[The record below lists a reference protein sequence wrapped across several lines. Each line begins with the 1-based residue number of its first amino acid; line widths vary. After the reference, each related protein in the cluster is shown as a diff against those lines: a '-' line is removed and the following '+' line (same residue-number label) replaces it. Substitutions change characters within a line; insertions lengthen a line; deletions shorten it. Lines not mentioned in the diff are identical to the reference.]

1 MLLQKE
7 VTMLNPT
14 NTGPTTKGPTAMLRQ
29 ARNRLLESGEL
40 PAENLVG
47 PVVARSWGRSQEAGL
62 APVGRLPETCHLNRF
77 QLTRAIGRQQ
87 ELIAHARPV
96 MEYLFTQTR
105 DSGSMVILADDRGI
119 LLHTLGDADFL
130 DRAERVALAPG
141 ASWNER
147 HRGTNAIGT
156 ALAEA
161 APLVINGAEH
171 YLERNAFLT
180 CAAAPV
186 AAPDGRLL
194 GVLDISGDQRRRH
207 PHTFCLVRT
216 AAQMIENRLFEAYH
230 SGSVHLRFHA
240 LAEGIGTLTEGVLAL
255 SDAGLIAGANPAAM
269 RLLGLNSADLGC
281 IHLER
286 LFHLR
291 LAELLD
297 WAARR
302 GHEPMLVRHTTQ
314 QGEGRLFVRV
324 ETSRVLRQVS
334 HPMAIPK
341 PAAEKSA
348 PAPVDALAALD
359 SGCGL
364 VAAAIHKARRVLDKP
379 IPVLL
384 QGESGVGKE
393 VFANAMHNAGP
404 RRGKPFIAVDCSA
417 LSENLI
423 EAELFGYAPGAYT
436 GARREGS
443 PGRIRE
449 VQGGTLFLDEI
460 GDMPLAMQTRLLR
473 VLQERQVTP
482 LGGGKAVAVDFA
494 LICATH
500 RNLKAEMEAGRFRA
514 DLYYRIN
521 GLTLMLPA
529 LRERND
535 LAALLD
541 RLLKDLLP
549 GRRVEFEA
557 GVAAAFADFAWPG
570 NLRQLVN
577 ALRTA
582 CALLD
587 DEENRIGWQHL
598 PDDLAED
605 LRLRRT
611 PEPLMADATE
621 NLRDV
626 SAATITR
633 AISQSHGNM
642 SEAARR
648 LGISRNTLYRRL
660 KQADANGRKA
670 RSG

>member
-1 MLLQKE
+1 
-7 VTMLNPT
+7 MLNP
-14 NTGPTTKGPTAMLRQ
+14 PAKGPTAMLRQ
-29 ARNRLLESGEL
+29 ARNRLLECGEL

-62 APVGRLPETCHLNRF
+62 TPVGRLPEPYHLNRF

-105 DSGSMVILADDRGI
+105 DSGSMAILADDRGI
-119 LLHTLGDADFL
+119 LLHALGDADFL

-161 APLVINGAEH
+161 APVVINGAEH
-171 YLERNAFLT
+171 FLERNAFLT

-186 AAPDGRLL
+186 AAPDGRQL

-269 RLLGLNSADLGC
+269 RLLGLSSADLGC

-286 LFHLR
+286 VFHLR

-302 GHEPMLVRHTTQ
+302 GHAPMLVRHTTQ

-334 HPMAIPK
+334 HPVAMAKPLT
-341 PAAEKSA
+341 PAATA
-348 PAPVDALAALD
+348 TPVDALAALD

-364 VAAAIHKARRVLDKP
+364 IAAAIHKARRVLDKP

-393 VFANAMHNAGP
+393 VFANAMHNSGP

-494 LICATH
+494 LICASH

-535 LAALLD
+535 FAALLD
-541 RLLKDLLP
+541 RLLQDLLP
-549 GRRVEFEA
+549 DRRVEFDT

-587 DEENRIGWQHL
+587 DDENRIGWQHL

-605 LRLRRT
+605 LRQRRA
-611 PEPLMADATE
+611 PEPILADASE

-626 SAATITR
+626 SAATIAR

-660 KQADANGRKA
+660 KQQDADRGRKRRQA
-670 RSG
+670 PSAI

>member
-1 MLLQKE
+1 
-7 VTMLNPT
+7 MLNPI
-14 NTGPTTKGPTAMLRQ
+14 PKGPAAALRR
-29 ARNRLLESGEL
+29 ARNQLLECGEV

-62 APVGRLPETCHLNRF
+62 APVGRLPEAFHLNRF

-96 MEYLFTQTR
+96 MEYLFAQTR
-105 DSGSMVILADDRGI
+105 DSGNMVILADDRGI
-119 LLHTLGDADFL
+119 LLHALGDADFL

-141 ASWNER
+141 ASWHER

-161 APLVINGAEH
+161 APVVINGAEH
-171 YLERNAFLT
+171 FLERNGFLT

-255 SDAGLIAGANPAAM
+255 SDEGLIAGANPAAM
-269 RLLGLNSADLGC
+269 RLLGLSSADLGC

-286 LFHLR
+286 VFQLR

-297 WAARR
+297 WGARR
-302 GHEPMLVRHTTQ
+302 GHEAMLVRHTTLHGGGPA
-314 QGEGRLFVRV
+314 GEGRLFVRV
-324 ETSRVLRQVS
+324 ETSRVLRQV
-334 HPMAIPK
+334 ALVK
-341 PAAEKSA
+341 PVAPISPA

-393 VFANAMHNAGP
+393 VFANAMHKSGP
-404 RRGKPFIAVDCSA
+404 RRAKPFIAVDCSA

-423 EAELFGYAPGAYT
+423 EAELFGYSPGAYT

-449 VQGGTLFLDEI
+449 VRGGTLFLDEI

-482 LGGGKAVAVDFA
+482 LGGGTAVAVDFA
-494 LICATH
+494 LICASH
-500 RNLKAEMEAGRFRA
+500 RNLKAEMAAGRFRA

-529 LRERND
+529 LRERKD
-535 LAALLD
+535 FAALLE
-541 RLLKDLLP
+541 RLLTDLLP
-549 GRRVEFEA
+549 GRRIEFEA

-582 CALLD
+582 CALIED
-587 DEENRIGWQHL
+587 DETRIGWRHL

-605 LRLRRT
+605 LRQRRA
-611 PEPLMADATE
+611 PEAAMPDATE
-621 NLRDV
+621 NLRDI

-633 AISQSHGNM
+633 AISLSHGNM

-660 KQADANGRKA
+660 KQADATGRGA
-670 RSG
+670 RSGST

>member
-7 VTMLNPT
+7 VTMLNP
-14 NTGPTTKGPTAMLRQ
+14 PVKGPTAMLRQ

-47 PVVARSWGRSQEAGL
+47 QVVARSWGRSQEAGL
-62 APVGRLPETCHLNRF
+62 APVGRLPETYHLNRF

-119 LLHTLGDADFL
+119 LLHALGDADFL

-230 SGSVHLRFHA
+230 SGSVHLRFHT

-255 SDAGLIAGANPAAM
+255 SDAGLIAGANPAAL
-269 RLLGLNSADLGC
+269 RLLGLHSADLGS

-286 LFHLR
+286 VFHLR

-324 ETSRVLRQVS
+324 ETSRVLRQVA
-334 HPMAIPK
+334 MPK
-341 PAAEKSA
+341 PAAEK
-348 PAPVDALAALD
+348 PATIPTPVDALAALD
-359 SGCGL
+359 SGCSHI
-364 VAAAIHKARRVLDKP
+364 AAAIHKARRVLDKP

-393 VFANAMHNAGP
+393 VFANAMHKTGP

-541 RLLKDLLP
+541 RLLQDLLP
-549 GRRVEFEA
+549 GRHVEFES

-587 DEENRIGWQHL
+587 DDENRIGWQHL

-605 LRLRRT
+605 LRQRRA
-611 PEPLMADATE
+611 PEPVLADAGE

-626 SAATITR
+626 SAAAIAR

-642 SEAARR
+642 SAAARR

-660 KQADANGRKA
+660 KQADATGRSTLPGSA
-670 RSG
+670 

>member
-1 MLLQKE
+1 
-7 VTMLNPT
+7 MLNPPATGTT
-14 NTGPTTKGPTAMLRQ
+14 NKGPTAMLRQ

-62 APVGRLPETCHLNRF
+62 APVGRLPETFHLNRF

-269 RLLGLNSADLGC
+269 RLLGLSGADLGC

-286 LFHLR
+286 VFHLR

-334 HPMAIPK
+334 MPK
-341 PAAEKSA
+341 PAAEK
-348 PAPVDALAALD
+348 PAATATPVDALAALD
-359 SGCGL
+359 SGCGHI
-364 VAAAIHKARRVLDKP
+364 AAAVHKARRVLDKP

-393 VFANAMHNAGP
+393 VFANAMHNSGP

-535 LAALLD
+535 FAALLD

-549 GRRVEFEA
+549 NRRVEFEA

-587 DEENRIGWQHL
+587 DDENCIGWQHL

-605 LRLRRT
+605 LRQRRT
-611 PEPLMADATE
+611 PEPVLADAGE

-626 SAATITR
+626 SAAAISR
-633 AISQSHGNM
+633 AISLSHGNM

-660 KQADANGRKA
+660 KQAETKIAQTA
-670 RSG
+670 

>member
-1 MLLQKE
+1 
-7 VTMLNPT
+7 MLNPPVIGLTTKGTT
-14 NTGPTTKGPTAMLRQ
+14 NKGPTAMLRQ
-29 ARNRLLESGEL
+29 ARNRLLECGEL

-62 APVGRLPETCHLNRF
+62 APVGRLPETYHLNRF

-286 LFHLR
+286 VFHLR

-297 WAARR
+297 WADRR

-334 HPMAIPK
+334 HPVAKPK
-341 PAAEKSA
+341 PPVEKPA
-348 PAPVDALAALD
+348 PSPVDALAALD
-359 SGCGL
+359 SGCGHI
-364 VAAAIHKARRVLDKP
+364 AAAVHKARRVLDKP

-393 VFANAMHNAGP
+393 VFANAMHKSGP

-535 LAALLD
+535 FAALLD

-549 GRRVEFEA
+549 NRRVEFDT

-587 DEENRIGWQHL
+587 DDEDRIGWQHL

-605 LRLRRT
+605 LRQRRA
-611 PEPLMADATE
+611 PEPVLADTSE

-626 SAATITR
+626 SAATIAR

-660 KQADANGRKA
+660 KQADAKIA
-670 RSG
+670 